1 MLGKT
6 ATVALPQVA
15 SPQPILPQSRSVV
28 VCMCPMSTKLP
39 RFSTVS
45 RSLFNNI
52 RIDLVN
58 ALIRYMS
65 SSMSGVT
72 KEDRI
77 KVSADAWLESST
89 QISFDALPRIV
100 DLDALPVLQ
109 KLGLIGVY
117 WFVNHSDN
125 NGALS
130 CGQVY
135 DLLFSL
141 DVLRNEKLER
151 AWPAHFHTDF
161 VNMLQSCVDA
171 TVGFSFRL
179 DEIDAPTP
187 QQQQKQHVQL
197 EAAAA
202 SISEQYEAS
211 TTHGRLQAESLWSL

>member
-1 MLGKT
+1 
-6 ATVALPQVA
+6 
-15 SPQPILPQSRSVV
+15 
-28 VCMCPMSTKLP
+28 
-39 RFSTVS
+39 
-45 RSLFNNI
+45 
-52 RIDLVN
+52 
-58 ALIRYMS
+58 
-65 SSMSGVT
+65 MSGVT

-187 QQQQKQHVQL
+187 QQQHSQTPPQTLHSQTPQAQPPIMQNMGDVLYKLQNLLPAEQQL
-197 EAAAA
+197 YNPA
-202 SISEQYEAS
+202 
-211 TTHGRLQAESLWSL
+211 HPNG